1 MSETLQYC
9 PSCFSEKHASGRIVQ
24 SVSLSIFKR
33 LDFRPMMVEGEGDSL
48 WFTYLLNPSKLA
60 TDLASGQASTQ
71 ELQQLLKDLL
81 TNLLNNQQAGFFTDN
96 PQELWFAKTRERKSL
111 VLRNLSLQVTRKTFL
126 ISEKMRKSGGCISFL
141 EISHTGNPSNAPSTS
156 ISAYGLRAGKCLA
169 FNGSI

>member
-1 MSETLQYC
+1 
-9 PSCFSEKHASGRIVQ
+9 
-24 SVSLSIFKR
+24 
-33 LDFRPMMVEGEGDSL
+33 MVEGEGDSL

-126 ISEKMRKSGGCISFL
+126 ISRKMMKSGGCLSFL
-141 EISHTGNPSNAPSTS
+141 EISHTGNPSTAPSAP
-156 ISAYGLRAGKCLA
+156 ISAHRLCAGKCLA
-169 FNGSI
+169 FSESI

>member
-1 MSETLQYC
+1 
-9 PSCFSEKHASGRIVQ
+9 
-24 SVSLSIFKR
+24 
-33 LDFRPMMVEGEGDSL
+33 MVEGEGDSL

-126 ISEKMRKSGGCISFL
+126 ISEKMRKSGGCLSFL
-141 EISHTGNPSNAPSTS
+141 EISHTGNSSTAPFAS
-156 ISAYGLRAGKCLA
+156 ISAHRLCTGKCFA
-169 FNGSI
+169 FIESI

>member
-1 MSETLQYC
+1 
-9 PSCFSEKHASGRIVQ
+9 
-24 SVSLSIFKR
+24 
-33 LDFRPMMVEGEGDSL
+33 MVEGEGDSL

-96 PQELWFAKTRERKSL
+96 PQELWFTKTRERKSL

-141 EISHTGNPSNAPSTS
+141 EISHTGNPTTAPSAS
-156 ISAYGLRAGKCLA
+156 ISAHRFCAGKCIA
-169 FNGSI
+169 FIESI

>member
-1 MSETLQYC
+1 
-9 PSCFSEKHASGRIVQ
+9 
-24 SVSLSIFKR
+24 
-33 LDFRPMMVEGEGDSL
+33 MMVEGEGDSL

-111 VLRNLSLQVTRKTFL
+111 VLRNLSLQVTRKTLF
-126 ISEKMRKSGGCISFL
+126 ISEKMMKSGGCLSFL
-141 EISHTGNPSNAPSTS
+141 EISHTGNPSTAPSAS
-156 ISAYGLRAGKCLA
+156 ISAHRLCAGKCFALIV
-169 FNGSI
+169 SI

>member
-1 MSETLQYC
+1 
-9 PSCFSEKHASGRIVQ
+9 
-24 SVSLSIFKR
+24 
-33 LDFRPMMVEGEGDSL
+33 MVEGEGDSL

-111 VLRNLSLQVTRKTFL
+111 VLRNLSLQVTRKAFL
-126 ISEKMRKSGGCISFL
+126 RSLRICCGETKKSGGCLSFL
-141 EISHTGNPSNAPSTS
+141 EISHTGNPTTAPSAS
-156 ISAYGLRAGKCLA
+156 ISAHRLCAGKCFALIV
-169 FNGSI
+169 SI